1 MPAVFALTLGFA
13 VTALGTL
20 VAGAVS
26 GTPDPQVVPGLNTV
40 LLIALGIVQNRH
52 YRKSADAEYRAF
64 LVERR
69 LRKIER
75 KLGMGRRVDD
85 DHRDTD
91 TFPDDDDN

>member
-1 MPAVFALTLGFA
+1 MPAVFALTIGFA
-13 VTALGTL
+13 FTALATL
-20 VAGAVS
+20 VAGAAT
-26 GTPDPQVVPGLNTV
+26 GTPDPQVVPGLNTI

-75 KLGMGRRVDD
+75 KLGMGRRAED
-85 DHRDTD
+85 DHRDLSED
-91 TFPDDDDN
+91 EDLD

>member
-1 MPAVFALTLGFA
+1 MFGVFALTMGFA

-20 VAGAVS
+20 VSGAAT
-26 GTPDPQVVPGLNTV
+26 GTPDPQVVPGLNTI

-75 KLGMGRRVDD
+75 KLGMGRRVED

-91 TFPDDDDN
+91 DFPDSDDN